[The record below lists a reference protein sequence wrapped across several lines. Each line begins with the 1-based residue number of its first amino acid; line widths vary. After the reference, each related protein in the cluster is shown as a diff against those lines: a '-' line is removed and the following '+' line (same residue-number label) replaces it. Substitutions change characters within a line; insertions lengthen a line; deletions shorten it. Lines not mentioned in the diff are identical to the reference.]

1 MIAHLVATQIQDL
14 PLVGLRLI
22 EPAVHADSRGYFFE
36 LHHQARFEQMGL
48 ADALVQDNVSR
59 SRHGVLRGLHFQAP
73 GWQGKLVSVLQ
84 GEIFDVAV
92 DLRRHSPSFGQWH
105 GVTLSEE
112 NHRQLWVPPGFAHG
126 FCVTSEVADVVYKCT
141 DYYDPSAESG
151 ISFKDP
157 DIGIEWPDLEL
168 SPSDRDAGAPILKDV
183 EGELPFVFG
192 S

>member
-126 FCVTSEVADVVYKCT
+126 FCVTSDEARVLYKCSAF
-141 DYYDPSAESG
+141 YDPTQEHTLLWNDPDLG
-151 ISFKDP
+151 ISWPVAHPLVSDKDAR
-157 DIGIEWPDLEL
+157 GKRLRDLPL
-168 SPSDRDAGAPILKDV
+168 AG
-183 EGELPFVFG
+183 
-192 S
+192 

>member
-22 EPAVHADSRGYFFE
+22 EPAVHADPRGYFFE

-48 ADALVQDNVSR
+48 AEALVQDNVSR
-59 SRHGVLRGLHFQAP
+59 SRQGVLRGLHFQAP
-73 GWQGKLVSVLQ
+73 AWQGKLVSVLQ

-92 DLRRHSPSFGQWH
+92 DLRRDSPSFGQWH

-126 FCVTSEVADVVYKCT
+126 FCVTSDEARVLYKCSAF
-141 DYYDPSAESG
+141 YDPAQEHTLLWNDPDLG
-151 ISFKDP
+151 ISWPVAHPLVSDKDAR
-157 DIGIEWPDLEL
+157 GKRLRDLPL
-168 SPSDRDAGAPILKDV
+168 SG
-183 EGELPFVFG
+183 
-192 S
+192 